1 MAAFRRTLLLLLN
14 HHHHH
19 EWLPSN
25 GGSNFVTTLG
35 QAGISRVAFLRHG
48 NAPSL
53 EGRGGG
59 GTDFDRQL
67 SELGKSQAKSSG
79 ETFGRELSLYQ
90 QVLASNSP
98 RTVDTAHIFLDA
110 AGATS
115 TTVRPEPILYNG
127 TMQPGGSDLF
137 SRIGYSPLRTYVYN
151 PDEQDR
157 SLAQRLVGG
166 YVEEVM
172 NRMLKVAL
180 ESSPEERN
188 STLLLVGHA
197 IYLPAA
203 TLGIATTAGCS
214 QEDQDLILDDQTQE
228 AEGYLVDVADASVRL
243 LQRPCTP

>member
-1 MAAFRRTLLLLLN
+1 MTAFRRTLLLLLN
-14 HHHHH
+14 HRHHH

-25 GGSNFVTTLG
+25 GGSSNFVTTLG

-53 EGRGGG
+53 EGGGG

-67 SELGKSQAKSSG
+67 SELGKAQAKSSG
-79 ETFGRELSLYQ
+79 ETFGRELSPY

-98 RTVDTAHIFLDA
+98 RTVDTARIFLDA

-115 TTVRPEPILYNG
+115 TTVRPEPILYDG

-137 SRIGYSPLRTYVYN
+137 LRIGYSSLRTYVYN
-151 PDEQDR
+151 PDKQDR
-157 SLAQRLVGG
+157 SLARRLVGG
-166 YVEEVM
+166 YAGEVI

-188 STLLLVGHA
+188 STLLMVGHA
-197 IYLPAA
+197 LYLPAA
-203 TLGIATTAGCS
+203 TLGVATTAGCS

-228 AEGYLVDVADASVRL
+228 AEGYLVDVVDASVRL
-243 LQRPCTP
+243 LQRPSCRT